1 VSSVLSIAE
10 KLLEELRAREDLRR
24 ALAEEL
30 LPEIVRNRR
39 LRTIILASISREV
52 ATKEDIRELRD
63 YAKRLEEKMV
73 TKEDLEKLRLE
84 VRDLRDYIHT
94 RLESRIDGLEQRV
107 ARLEGMMSLFIKL
120 FIAFN
125 VPLLIAVI
133 GILLK
138 MIWT

>member
-1 VSSVLSIAE
+1 MSIAE